1 MENNIIEIWEKNS
14 HAPHTNKLDKD
25 MITKHIES
33 KASKASRTFT
43 FNLLTYLAALM
54 ASIIL
59 LSMNIYGYR
68 SNPVMFWVEIG
79 LLFLSI
85 LFLGYGA
92 FIFIKLRDINNFT
105 KDLHD
110 LLNEKLKFI
119 KVHYEIWLVITA
131 LIVLI
136 LSFSLNTLVDNQD
149 GFFRINKVK
158 MFILVNIVIFVFIYA
173 GQKIMLASS
182 TSLLRAYLNDLKA
195 NYLDQSNQIE
205 SRRRKLKWVYIILGL
220 ILLTGFILGILKAFA
235 II

>member
-14 HAPHTNKLDKD
+14 HVPQTNKLDKD

-43 FNLLTYLAALM
+43 FNLLTYLTALM
-54 ASIIL
+54 ASIIM

-131 LIVLI
+131 IIVVI
-136 LSFSLNTLVDNQD
+136 LTFSLNTLVDNQD
-149 GFFRINKVK
+149 GIYRINKVTL
-158 MFILVNIVIFVFIYA
+158 FVLVNIAMFLFIYA
-173 GQKIMLASS
+173 VQKISAASS
-182 TSLLRAYLNDLKA
+182 TNLLKAYLNDLKA

-205 SRRRKLKWVYIILGL
+205 SRRRKLKWVYLIFGL
-220 ILLTGFILGILKAFA
+220 ILLIGFILGILKAIA

>member
-1 MENNIIEIWEKNS
+1 MENNIIEIWEKNN
-14 HAPHTNKLDKD
+14 HAPHANKLDKD

-43 FNLLTYLAALM
+43 SNLLTYLTAVM
-54 ASIIL
+54 ASIVM

-79 LLFLSI
+79 LLLLSF

-92 FIFIKLRDINNFT
+92 FVFIKLRDINNFT
-105 KDLHD
+105 KDLHE

-119 KVHYEIWLVITA
+119 KVHYEIWLIITA
-131 LIVLI
+131 LIVVI
-136 LSFSLNTLVDNQD
+136 LSFSLNSLVDNQD
-149 GFFRINKVK
+149 GIFRINKVK
-158 MFILVNIVIFVFIYA
+158 MFVFVNIAVFGFIYVV
-173 GQKIMLASS
+173 QKISAASS
-182 TSLLRAYLNDLKA
+182 TNLLKAYLNDLKA

-205 SRRRKLKWVYIILGL
+205 SRRKKLRWVYIISGL
-220 ILLTGFILGILKAFA
+220 ILFVGFILGILKAFA

>member
-14 HAPHTNKLDKD
+14 HAPQTNKLDKD

-54 ASIIL
+54 ASIIM

-85 LFLGYGA
+85 LFLGYGT

-119 KVHYEIWLVITA
+119 KVHYEIWLIITA
-131 LIVLI
+131 IIVLI

-158 MFILVNIVIFVFIYA
+158 MFVLVNIVIFVFIYA

-205 SRRRKLKWVYIILGL
+205 SRRSKLKWVYVIFGL
-220 ILLTGFILGILKAFA
+220 ILLIGFILGILKAFA

>member
-119 KVHYEIWLVITA
+119 KVHYEIWLIITA

-158 MFILVNIVIFVFIYA
+158 MFILLNIVIFVFIYA

-205 SRRRKLKWVYIILGL
+205 SRRSKLKWVYVIFGL
-220 ILLTGFILGILKAFA
+220 ILLIGFILVILKAFA